1 MRSFNWIGIYFFIY
15 CRVLRHLN
23 SFLISNFTIFWSN
36 ALSFGNAFLKNIA
49 PKMTITNSEPCEKFA
64 QWIFMLTLKTSKYIS
79 RLQPQKLS
87 SVFRVLPHS
96 IDSIK
101 LSRIPSRYTQS
112 QLFILGLYV
121 YLFFLNSLWKEKNE
135 TISII
140 QNLTIWTFYS
150 FWNFELIPS
159 RWASRILT
167 WFSYFG
173 KKHGYFAGTFT

>member
-1 MRSFNWIGIYFFIY
+1 MRCHS
-15 CRVLRHLN
+15 VMH
-23 SFLISNFTIFWSN
+23 
-36 ALSFGNAFLKNIA
+36 FLKNIA

-121 YLFFLNSLWKEKNE
+121 YLFFLYFSLK
-135 TISII
+135 
-140 QNLTIWTFYS
+140 
-150 FWNFELIPS
+150 
-159 RWASRILT
+159 
-167 WFSYFG
+167 G
-173 KKHGYFAGTFT
+173 KKMKPFLSSKI